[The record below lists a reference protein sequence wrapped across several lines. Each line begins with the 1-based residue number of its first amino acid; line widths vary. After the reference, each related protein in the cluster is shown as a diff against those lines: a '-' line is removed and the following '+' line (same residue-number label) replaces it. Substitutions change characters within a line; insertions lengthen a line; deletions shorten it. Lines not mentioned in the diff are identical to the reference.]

1 MLRAFGRA
9 VAAAPPR
16 EPMTTPLR
24 AAVIGAGYLGK
35 FHAQKYAALEGVQLA
50 GVVDIDA
57 ARAREV
63 AQSVGAQAFTDYRP
77 LLHAIDVASIVVP
90 TEAHFEVAQACLE
103 AGVHILV
110 EKPVTRTVDEA
121 QALVELA
128 KRRGLVFQ
136 VGHLERFNPAIL
148 AVREQIT
155 RPLFIESDRLA
166 VFKPR
171 GTDVNVV
178 LDLMIHDIDL
188 ILSLTRS
195 EITDVRSS
203 GFNVLTEA
211 VDIANARIEFA
222 DGCVADVNSSRVS
235 QQSLRKLRI
244 FQPDLYVSIDCEK
257 FHVRT
262 VRKVGGTPG
271 GMPQIVQ
278 GEQQFEKADPLLAE
292 IRAFITS
299 VREGR
304 PPVVSGDDGRRALEI
319 ALKICGQMN
328 VTLNAVTAGQEE
340 SL

>member
-1 MLRAFGRA
+1 MSK
-9 VAAAPPR
+9 
-16 EPMTTPLR
+16 PLR
-24 AAVIGAGYLGK
+24 AIVIGAGYLGN
-35 FHAQKYAALEGVQLA
+35 FHAQKYAALPDAKLV
-50 GVVDIDA
+50 GVVDVDL
-57 ARAREV
+57 ARAQEV
-63 AQSVGAQAFTDYRP
+63 AQRVGAPACTDYRGI
-77 LLHAIDVASIVVP
+77 LGMADVASIVVP
-90 TEAHFEVAQACLE
+90 TETHFEVARACLE
-103 AGVHILV
+103 AGLHILV
-110 EKPVTRTVDEA
+110 EKPVTRTVEEA
-121 QALVELA
+121 QELVSLA
-128 KRRGLVFQ
+128 ARKGLVFQ

-148 AVREQIT
+148 AVREQIA

-203 GFNVLTEA
+203 GFKVLTEA

-262 VRKVGGTPG
+262 VRKLGTG
-271 GMPQIVQ
+271 ANGMPQIVQ
-278 GEQQFEKADPLLAE
+278 DEQQFEKADPLLAE
-292 IRAFITS
+292 IGAFLGS

-304 PPVVSGDDGRRALEI
+304 PPVVSGEDGRRALEV

-328 VTLNAVTAGQEE
+328 VALNAVTASQEE
-340 SL
+340 DL

>member
-1 MLRAFGRA
+1 M
-9 VAAAPPR
+9 PH
-16 EPMTTPLR
+16 PLR
-24 AAVIGAGYLGK
+24 AAVIGAGYLGS
-35 FHAQKYAALEGVQLA
+35 FHAQKYAALDGARLV
-50 GVVDIDA
+50 GVVDVDA
-57 ARAREV
+57 NRAREV
-63 AQSVGAQAFTDYRP
+63 AQRAGAPAYTDYREV
-77 LLHAIDVASIVVP
+77 LGEIDVASIVVP
-90 TEAHFEVAQACLE
+90 TEAHFEVARACLE

-110 EKPVTRTVDEA
+110 EKPVTRTVEEA
-121 QALVELA
+121 NELVQLA
-128 KRRGLVFQ
+128 ARRGLVFQ

-166 VFKPR
+166 LFKPR

-203 GFNVLTEA
+203 GFKVLTDA

-244 FQPDLYVSIDCEK
+244 FQPDLYVSIDCGT

-262 VRKVGGTPG
+262 VRKEGPAASPD
-271 GMPQIVQ
+271 GMPRIVSS
-278 GEQQFEKADPLLAE
+278 EQQFEKADPLLAE
-292 IRAFITS
+292 IRAFLDA
-299 VREGR
+299 VRAGR
-304 PPVVSGDDGRRALEI
+304 EPPVSGEDGRRALEV

-328 VTLNAVTAGQEE
+328 VALHAVTASQEE
-340 SL
+340 DL